1 MKKKILTTAIISI
14 SLLSGALALSV
25 PAMPQDR
32 MYTDGPVMKPDNMR
46 MMYGTNTKPKMNE
59 DKKND
64 HQMNEDK
71 MNNDNLGG
79 KKMKIDNIKPKK
91 MIDVLCPMLPEMVG
105 SSTRPMPPMMASGT
119 VPNLSMGDGVRNGKA
134 MHVRILQAQLINEGY
149 MTGTTTGNFGALTRE
164 AVKKY
169 QKEMGIAKPTGF
181 FGPET
186 KEKIKARCPMMV
198 DGQMAKPRLN
208 NNASGTKPVKPN
220 PCLKLDDCTD
230 EAMKPPMMPEGRMIP
245 MPM

>member
-1 MKKKILTTAIISI
+1 MKNKILMTM
-14 SLLSGALALSV
+14 ALSLILSNSTFAFA
-25 PAMPQDR
+25 AMPMNDPKFLR
-32 MYTDGPVMKPDNMR
+32 S
-46 MMYGTNTKPKMNE
+46 TNTKPKMNE
-59 DKKND
+59 DK
-64 HQMNEDK
+64 
-71 MNNDNLGG
+71 MNNDNLDG

-91 MIDVLCPMLPEMVG
+91 MMDTLCPM
-105 SSTRPMPPMMASGT
+105 PMPPMMASGT